1 MVHIHIYKEKN
12 MFNVTVLKMKDIIK
26 FILIVLSVIILLFF
40 IVKVASNIFKG
51 DNNIFKAIGESI
63 SSFSKDNLIG
73 CLDMSIPAISSIEGN
88 EKTEKEKNK
97 ENALLKGILESQITS
112 FKTIEE
118 SEYEIAKD
126 NEEFNEDN
134 TSDNTEVATNS
145 EETLPEGA
153 LPAEVITNNPIKETY
168 NVQTR

>member
-1 MVHIHIYKEKN
+1 MVHIHIYNEKN

-126 NEEFNEDN
+126 NEELNEDN

>member
-1 MVHIHIYKEKN
+1 

-88 EKTEKEKNK
+88 ENTEKEKNK

-126 NEEFNEDN
+126 NEELNEDN

-145 EETLPEGA
+145 EETLLEGA

>member
-1 MVHIHIYKEKN
+1 

-63 SSFSKDNLIG
+63 SSFSKDNFIG

-126 NEEFNEDN
+126 NEELNEDN

-145 EETLPEGA
+145 EETLLEGA
-153 LPAEVITNNPIKETY
+153 LTADVITNNPIKETY

>member
-1 MVHIHIYKEKN
+1 
-12 MFNVTVLKMKDIIK
+12 
-26 FILIVLSVIILLFF
+26 
-40 IVKVASNIFKG
+40 
-51 DNNIFKAIGESI
+51 
-63 SSFSKDNLIG
+63 
-73 CLDMSIPAISSIEGN
+73 MSIPAISSIEGN

-126 NEEFNEDN
+126 NEELNEDN

-145 EETLPEGA
+145 EETWPEGA

>member
-1 MVHIHIYKEKN
+1 

-63 SSFSKDNLIG
+63 SSFSKDKLIG

-126 NEEFNEDN
+126 NEELNEDN

-145 EETLPEGA
+145 EETLLEGA

>member
-40 IVKVASNIFKG
+40 IVKVASNFFKG

-126 NEEFNEDN
+126 NEELNEDN

-145 EETLPEGA
+145 EETWPEGA

>member
-1 MVHIHIYKEKN
+1 

-126 NEEFNEDN
+126 NEELNEDN
-134 TSDNTEVATNS
+134 TSDNKEVATNS
-145 EETLPEGA
+145 EETWPEGA

>member
-1 MVHIHIYKEKN
+1 

-40 IVKVASNIFKG
+40 IVKVAS
-51 DNNIFKAIGESI
+51 NIFKAIGESI

-126 NEEFNEDN
+126 NEELNEDN

-145 EETLPEGA
+145 EETLLEGA

>member
-97 ENALLKGILESQITS
+97 ENALLKGILEGQITS

-126 NEEFNEDN
+126 NEELNEDN

>member
-126 NEEFNEDN
+126 NEELNEDN

-145 EETLPEGA
+145 EETWSEGA

>member
-126 NEEFNEDN
+126 NEELNEDN

-145 EETLPEGA
+145 EETWSEGA
-153 LPAEVITNNPIKETY
+153 LPAEVFTNNPIKETY

>member
-1 MVHIHIYKEKN
+1 

-26 FILIVLSVIILLFF
+26 FILIVLYVIILLFF

-51 DNNIFKAIGESI
+51 DNNIFKTIGESI

-126 NEEFNEDN
+126 NEELNEDN

-145 EETLPEGA
+145 EETLLEGA